1 MSDMVASVGNASI
14 NNGQQTVIS
23 LQDAAEF
30 NQAERAQA
38 SSFSQLAERALA
50 TAVQRPNTQ
59 NIAENNRQ
67 ELVDPAKGAVGI
79 EKSEIVTGA
88 DMSTNPSGEPMADD
102 ASLQQAIEGRVM
114 DLYVDLTNYQI
125 AWKIAQRMQQDIS
138 QLLRGS

>member
-1 MSDMVASVGNASI
+1 MSDMEASVGNATI
-14 NNGQQTVIS
+14 NDGQRSVVS
-23 LQDAAEF
+23 LQDVAEL
-30 NQAERAQA
+30 NQAERVQA

-59 NIAENNRQ
+59 DPSENMRQ
-67 ELVDPAKGAVGI
+67 ELVDPSKGAVGI
-79 EKSEIVTGA
+79 EKSGIVTGA
-88 DMSTNPSGEPMADD
+88 DMPADPSGTSSTNDVSP
-102 ASLQQAIEGRVM
+102 QQAIEGRVM

>member
-1 MSDMVASVGNASI
+1 MSDVMASI
-14 NNGQQTVIS
+14 GGAALNDRQHSTVS
-23 LQDAAEF
+23 LQDVADF
-30 NQAERAQA
+30 NQAEQARAA
-38 SSFSQLAERALA
+38 SFSQLAERALA

-59 NIAENNRQ
+59 NLSENIRQ
-67 ELVDPAKGAVGI
+67 ELVDPSRGAVGI
-79 EKSEIVTGA
+79 EKSAIIAGA
-88 DMSTNPSGEPMADD
+88 DMSASASAAPGTGD